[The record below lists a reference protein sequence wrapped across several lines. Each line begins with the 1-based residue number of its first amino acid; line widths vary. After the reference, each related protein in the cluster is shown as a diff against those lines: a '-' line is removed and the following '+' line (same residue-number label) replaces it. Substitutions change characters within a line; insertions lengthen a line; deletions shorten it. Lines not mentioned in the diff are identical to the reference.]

1 MDSNM
6 GTVEHMG
13 TGGIEEG
20 IGDSFEEGIEE
31 IGDIEDKVIELIEVR
46 GVGLEV
52 RVCQGTV

>member
-1 MDSNM
+1 M

-31 IGDIEDKVIELIEVR
+31 IGDIEDKVIEVIEVR